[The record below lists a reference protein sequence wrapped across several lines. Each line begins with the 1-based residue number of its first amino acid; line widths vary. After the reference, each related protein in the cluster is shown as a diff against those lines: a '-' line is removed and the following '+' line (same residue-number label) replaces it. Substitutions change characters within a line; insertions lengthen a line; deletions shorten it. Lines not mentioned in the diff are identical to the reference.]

1 MLDTGDLDFI
11 LFGDQ
16 TVEKLPAIRQLVSH
30 ASGSR
35 LVQRFLREACDAVQI
50 EVSKM
55 PAHSEQRRGIGS
67 FDSILRLAED
77 NAALEEPN
85 EIVATAVMNVARL
98 GEYILYAEED
108 PSVLASSGKRS
119 KILGFCTGEV
129 AAAVAAVAQDSAQLV
144 DLAVEATRIAFR
156 LARELHQRWIMVD
169 ATSAPWAKT
178 VLGVSAERVEAI
190 LQDFHESELIP
201 RVRQACIGFVSDNWL
216 TIFAP
221 PKTLAR
227 LFSWSTE
234 LDDAPSI
241 DTDVRGGVHM
251 QTLPALDIDCILGSS
266 VLLAAAPS
274 PKTVMISPYTCHPRR
289 HATLGSL
296 LAEIIAD
303 VAQRTL
309 KLSASMDAALDNIQ
323 ARKLRAVI
331 PGYTTHE
338 VSLLK
343 ALQKRGI
350 EYTVMAHGGKP
361 AARTGRQGSGQVA
374 IVGMSGKFPGSGDV
388 ETFWEH
394 LMEGKRYIEEIPNT
408 RFNLEKWFDKTG
420 KQKNSTL
427 ARTGAF
433 VDQPGKFDHRLFNM
447 SPREALQT
455 DVQHR
460 LLMTTSYE
468 ALEMAGYSPDGSLST
483 ARERIAS
490 YFGQTTDDWREM
502 VVHQG
507 VDLYFATGNCR
518 AFGPGRLN
526 HHYKWGGPSYSIDTA
541 CASSISAITLA
552 CSGLLNRDCDMA
564 VAGGGSV
571 LVSPHLF
578 SGLSRGG
585 FLSSEGGCQTY
596 QDDADGYVR
605 GEGVGVVVLKRLEDA
620 LAEDDRILGVICGS
634 GRNYSSDASSI
645 MHPSAPAQEE
655 LYRKILNE
663 GGVEAN
669 SISYIEMHGT
679 GTQAGDLVE
688 MKSVLSTFA
697 QNRGRDNPLT
707 VGAVKANIGHGEAA
721 AGVCALIKTLMML
734 QTRQIAPQ
742 PQLPGPRNHEFPD
755 LEALNVRIAGAN
767 MKLEPSPLAKG
778 EVRVFLNSFDAS
790 GGNSCL
796 LLQEAPLPRSKNVDE
811 RTSHVVTLSARSHK
825 SLVGIKQR
833 YLAYLR
839 QHPHTKLADLAY
851 TTTARRMHSSL
862 RYAMAVSSTEQAVQ
876 KLEMDLAKEK
886 TPRPPP
892 AAPSIVFVFTGQGAQ
907 YAGMGSRLWHT
918 SATFRRRVNDLQSL
932 ASALGLP
939 CFVHLIT
946 ETKLG
951 DEEPN
956 TVQMQLAVLTL
967 ELALADLWRAWGLG
981 PAAVL
986 GHSLGEYAALVVAG
1000 VLSPSDALFLV
1011 GRRAQIIADTLTPH
1025 EYAMLAVNLDL
1036 ERVRGLLAGGEHP
1049 ECVAAC
1055 VNAPSM
1061 TVVSGPRHSLDKLES
1076 QLKEQGTRCT
1086 QLAVPYGFHSAQLDP
1101 MLAEFEDACRGVE
1114 FGAPQIPVFSTL
1126 LATKVDASGTFSPNY
1141 LARQAR
1147 EPVNFVGALQ
1157 ALHEQDLANMV
1168 FVEMGPDAV
1177 CSGLIAS
1184 TMRSLNTQPV
1194 CYASLQKDKD
1204 DWACISSALSNLYM
1218 AGVAID
1224 WPALHSDFKDSVSLL
1239 DLPKYVFEEKEFW
1252 VSFPDPHVESS
1263 SAVAASPRET
1273 QTQYSTTLQR
1283 LVTETVQTHQVCV
1296 VFESS
1301 LADEHLRAAVEGH
1314 AVADAQ
1320 ICSSSLLLDMALSAA
1335 EYAQR
1340 KHAPHQDVSWYPL
1353 SVQKCIFHRA
1363 LVLGPE
1369 AQTLTVGATLDLSTK
1384 IAHIVYTCRTADE
1397 VFELGGCE
1405 VHFAPAPPL
1414 PDAGFLVRSR
1424 MAALQVSA
1432 GHQLGKKAVYR
1443 LFDSVVR
1450 YADEYQ
1456 GLARVYLPDDMQDA
1470 LAEVSMADVPV
1481 AGGHFKHHPFL
1492 LDALVHL
1499 GGFLVNNGL
1508 RYASDV
1514 ACLSTGFDALH
1525 VYKALRA
1532 DATYTSY
1539 TFMEDSATAAN
1550 LVSGNV
1556 YVFDGE
1562 ELVAVVMGMNFHK
1575 MKKVALT
1582 HLLGPAA
1589 KHHAATPVKAAARV
1603 AQHKADAA
1611 AAAAA
1616 AAVAPPRAKEEE
1628 EEEASSKRLVEQ
1640 LFGIIAREVGVEAGE
1655 LQGNVDLGELG
1666 IDSLMAITIISVMHR
1681 ETGVELPGTFF
1692 LENSTTVQ
1700 VAAAIAA
1707 QG

>member
-30 ASGSR
+30 ASESR
-35 LVQRFLREACDAVQI
+35 LVQRFLREACDVVQI
-50 EVSKM
+50 EVSKL

-77 NAALEEPN
+77 NAALDEPN
-85 EIVATAVMNVARL
+85 EIVATALMNIARL
-98 GEYILYAEED
+98 GEFILYAEED
-108 PSVLASSGKRS
+108 PSVLVSGGKRS
-119 KILGFCTGEV
+119 RILGFCTGEL

-144 DLAVEATRIAFR
+144 DLAVEATGIGFR
-156 LARELHQRWIMVD
+156 LARELHRRWTMVE
-169 ATSAPWAKT
+169 ATNAPWART
-178 VLGVSAERVEAI
+178 VLGVPADRVEAI
-190 LQDFHESELIP
+190 LQEFHESEMIP

-221 PKTLAR
+221 PKTLGR
-227 LFSWSTE
+227 LFCWSSE
-234 LDDAPSI
+234 LEEAPSI
-241 DTDVRGGVHM
+241 DTDARGGVHM
-251 QTLPALDIDCILGSS
+251 PTLPALDIDYILGSS
-266 VLLAAAPS
+266 TLLTCVPS
-274 PKTVMISPYTCHPRR
+274 PKAVMTSPYTCQPRR
-289 HATLGSL
+289 QATLGGL
-296 LAEIIAD
+296 FAEIIDD

-309 KLSASMDAALDNIQ
+309 KLSASIDAALDNIQ
-323 ARKLRAVI
+323 VRKLRAVL
-331 PGYTTHE
+331 PGYTAHD

-343 ALQKRGI
+343 ALKKRGI
-350 EYTVMAHGGKP
+350 EYTVMAHGSKP
-361 AARTGRQGSGQVA
+361 AARSSGRQGSGRVA

-388 ETFWEH
+388 ETFWEN

-455 DVQHR
+455 DVGHR

-468 ALEMAGYSPDGSLST
+468 ALEMAGYFPDGTPST

-585 FLSSEGGCQTY
+585 FLSANGGCQTY

-620 LAEDDRILGVICGS
+620 LDEDDRILGVICGS
-634 GRNYSSDASSI
+634 ARNYSSDASSI

-655 LYRKILNE
+655 LYRQIL
-663 GGVEAN
+663 GQAGTDPN
-669 SISYIEMHGT
+669 SISYVEMHGT

-688 MKSVLSTFA
+688 MTSVLSIFA
-697 QNRGRDNPLT
+697 QNRRRDNPLT

-742 PQLPGPRNHEFPD
+742 PHLPGPRNHEFPD

-767 MKLEPSPLAKG
+767 MTLDPSPLAKG
-778 EVRVFLNSFDAS
+778 EVRIFVNSFDAS

-796 LLQEAPLPRSKNVDE
+796 LLQEAPMPRTKVADP

-825 SLVGIKQR
+825 SLAGIKQR
-833 YLAYLR
+833 YLDYLR
-839 QHPHTKLADLAY
+839 QHPHTQLADLAY

-862 RYAMAVSSTEQAVQ
+862 RYAMAVSSIEQAVLS
-876 KLEMDLAKEK
+876 LETDLVKDK
-886 TPRPPP
+886 PPTV
-892 AAPSIVFVFTGQGAQ
+892 ASIVFVFTGQGAQ

-918 SATFRRRVNDLQSL
+918 SPTFRSRVNDLQSV
-932 ASALGLP
+932 ATALGLP
-939 CFVHLIT
+939 RFEHLISDA
-946 ETKLG
+946 KAG
-951 DEEPN
+951 HEEADA
-956 TVQMQLAVLTL
+956 VQMQLAVLAL
-967 ELALADLWRAWGLG
+967 ELALAHLWQAWGLV
-981 PAAVL
+981 PAAVF

-1000 VLSPSDALFLV
+1000 VLSPSDALLLV
-1011 GRRAQIIADTLTPH
+1011 GRRAQIIAATLAPH
-1025 EYAMLAVNLDL
+1025 EYAMLAVNLDVD
-1036 ERVRGLLAGGEHP
+1036 RARALLAGGEHP
-1049 ECVAAC
+1049 ECAVAC
-1055 VNAPSM
+1055 INAPAM
-1061 TVVSGPRHSLDKLES
+1061 TVVSGPRQSLDSLQN
-1076 QLKEQGTRCT
+1076 QLKEQETRCT
-1086 QLAVPYGFHSAQLDP
+1086 RLAVPYGFHSCQLDP
-1101 MLAEFEDACRGVE
+1101 ILAEFESACRGVE
-1114 FGAPQIPVFSTL
+1114 FGAPKIPVMSTL
-1126 LATKVDASGTFSPNY
+1126 LASKVDASGTFSPSY
-1141 LARQAR
+1141 LARQSR
-1147 EPVNFVGALQ
+1147 EPVDFVGALQ
-1157 ALHEQDLANMV
+1157 ALHQQALPNMV
-1168 FVEMGPDAV
+1168 FVEIGPDAV
-1177 CSGLIAS
+1177 CSGLVAS
-1184 TMRSLNTQPV
+1184 TMRSLDTQPA

-1204 DWACISSALSNLYM
+1204 DWACLSSALSNLYM

-1224 WPALHSDFKDSVSLL
+1224 WPAFHRDFKDSVSLL
-1239 DLPKYVFEEKEFW
+1239 DLPKYAFDEKEFW
-1252 VSFPDPHVESS
+1252 QSFPDPLVEGNGGSIE
-1263 SAVAASPRET
+1263 AHTKAQA
-1273 QTQYSTTLQR
+1273 QYSTTLQR
-1283 LVTETVQTHQVCV
+1283 IVAETVQTHQVCV

-1301 LADEHLRAAVEGH
+1301 LDDVHLRAAVQGH

-1335 EYAQR
+1335 EYALS
-1340 KHAPHQDVSWYPL
+1340 KHAPHQAMSCPL
-1353 SVQKCIFHRA
+1353 SVQKCIFDRA

-1369 AQTLTVGATLDLSTK
+1369 AQTLTLTATLDVSTK
-1384 IAHIVYTCRTADE
+1384 IVHVDYTCRTADE
-1397 VFELGGCE
+1397 VFELGRCQ
-1405 VHFAPAPPL
+1405 VHLAPASPL

-1424 MAALQVSA
+1424 IAALKASA

-1450 YADEYQ
+1450 YSEEYQ

-1470 LAEVSMADVPV
+1470 LAEVSMAHVPV

-1492 LDALVHL
+1492 LDAIVHL

-1508 RYASDV
+1508 RYASNV

-1525 VYKALRA
+1525 IFKALRP
-1532 DATYTSY
+1532 DTTYTSY
-1539 TFMEDSATAAN
+1539 TYMEDSATAAN

-1556 YVFDGE
+1556 YVFDDQ
-1562 ELVAVVMGMNFHK
+1562 ELVAVVSGMHFHRMK
-1575 MKKVALT
+1575 MAALR
-1582 HLLGPAA
+1582 HLLRPANHGAATSTKATTQLPEPGVCASAASAASAAPAA
-1589 KHHAATPVKAAARV
+1589 PAAP
-1603 AQHKADAA
+1603 
-1611 AAAAA
+1611 
-1616 AAVAPPRAKEEE
+1616 APAKVEEE
-1628 EEEASSKRLVEQ
+1628 KSSSSLVEQ
-1640 LFGIIAREVGVEAGE
+1640 LFDIIAREVGIEASD

-1666 IDSLMAITIISVMHR
+1666 VDSLMAITIISVMHA

-1692 LENSTTVQ
+1692 LENSTTGQ
-1700 VAAAIAA
+1700 IGAAIAA
-1707 QG
+1707 RG